1 MIQLSTN
8 LAAHMALAGKMIA
21 IDMTTVAI
29 GTAKADEMNGV
40 GTVMAVGVL
49 LGARLVVR

>member
-1 MIQLSTN
+1 
-8 LAAHMALAGKMIA
+8 MALAGTMIA

-29 GTAKADEMNGV
+29 GTPNADEMDGV

-49 LGARLVVR
+49 LGVRLVVR

>member
-8 LAAHMALAGKMIA
+8 LRAHIALAGTMIA

-29 GTAKADEMNGV
+29 DTAKADEMNGV
-40 GTVMAVGVL
+40 GTVMVAGAL
-49 LGARLVVR
+49 LETRLVVR